1 MMIWI
6 NLFTA
11 VLISGYAQWLSF
23 RGWRY
28 YRDLS
33 RANNAEEVLQNV
45 LAQRRFYL
53 AHGIGSLGALVL
65 FLGVKALLLLFQLV
79 EPTAFTTFIF
89 GDFRNQLLIVKFGCL
104 GVALVAASVACFY
117 QYIKSKHYFDVLYA
131 LRDVLGLAPEHKI
144 PSAPPLPARVAARQV
159 I

>member
-6 NLFTA
+6 NLLIA
-11 VLISGYAQWLSF
+11 VLISGYAQWLFF

-28 YRDLS
+28 HRDLS

-45 LAQRRFYL
+45 LAQRHFYL
-53 AHGIGSLGALVL
+53 THGIGSLGALVL
-65 FLGVKALLLLFQLV
+65 FLGVKALLLLFKLA
-79 EPTAFTTFIF
+79 EPSAFTTFIF
-89 GDFRNQLLIVKFGCL
+89 GDFANQFLIVKLGCL
-104 GVALVAASVACFY
+104 GTVLAVAAGACFY

-144 PSAPPLPARVAARQV
+144 PSAPPLPATVAARQV
-159 I
+159 L

>member
-11 VLISGYAQWLSF
+11 VLISGYAQWLFF

-28 YRDLS
+28 HRDLS

-45 LAQRRFYL
+45 LAQRQFYL
-53 AHGIGSLGALVL
+53 IHGIGSLGALVL
-65 FLGVKALLLLFQLV
+65 FLAVKALLLLFKLA

-89 GDFRNQLLIVKFGCL
+89 GDFANQFLVVKLGCL
-104 GVALVAASVACFY
+104 GTVLAVAAGACLY

-144 PSAPPLPARVAARQV
+144 PSAPSLPHSAAARQV